1 MNIYINDLN
10 LKLSAGEK
18 QVLADCSNF
27 YGNGGRMWFEK
38 AHAELL
44 GVTYAIKCLKKLI
57 ASAKKVSV
65 RNKYK
70 AVAMSDAK
78 IAQGII
84 DKLTEAHTEF
94 KKEVKRVNKEYNSQ
108 SNLK

>member
-10 LKLSAGEK
+10 LKFSKEQK
-18 QVLADCSNF
+18 QVLADCANF
-27 YGNGGRMWFEK
+27 FGNGGVWVEK
-38 AHAELL
+38 QFAEML

-57 ASAKKVSV
+57 ASAKKVGV

-70 AVAMSDAK
+70 TVAMNDAK
-78 IAQGII
+78 IAQSII
-84 DKLTEAHTEF
+84 EKLTEGHTEF
-94 KKEVKRVNKEYNSQ
+94 KKELKRVEKEYNSQ

>member
-1 MNIYINDLN
+1 MYVYINDLN
-10 LKLSAGEK
+10 LKLTAAQK

-27 YGNGGRMWFEK
+27 YGSGGRMWFEK
-38 AHAELL
+38 HNAELL
-44 GVTYAIKCLKKLI
+44 GVTYAIKSLKKLI
-57 ASAKKVSV
+57 AAAKKVGV

-70 AVAMSDAK
+70 AVAMNDAK

-84 DKLTEAHTEF
+84 DKLTEGHTEF
-94 KKEVKRVNKEYNSQ
+94 KKELKRVEKEYNSQ